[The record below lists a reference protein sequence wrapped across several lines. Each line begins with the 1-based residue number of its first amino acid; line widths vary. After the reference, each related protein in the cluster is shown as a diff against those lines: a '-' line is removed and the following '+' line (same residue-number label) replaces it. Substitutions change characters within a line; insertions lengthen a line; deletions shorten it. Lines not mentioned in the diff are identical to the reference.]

1 MCVWEW
7 DAGVVKQSGLIS
19 DWCNGGWECVSAM
32 NDGRCSPWVMCSS
45 SVGNQIRDNYIAN
58 R

>member
-1 MCVWEW
+1 M
-7 DAGVVKQSGLIS
+7 VKQSGLIS